1 MIMAYLIIDFFALFP
16 KPGSAIY
23 TLHDVQNLSNSFLLY
38 PLNSGFNLLL
48 LTLSFQGM
56 VNSSGEPA
64 HIKEALSRLV
74 VELIKRE
81 WPQNWGSLLPEL
93 NNICGFGVHFAINM
107 KLIYSA
113 VQRK

>member
-1 MIMAYLIIDFFALFP
+1 MGSLFFLLIYDSWVKIKHTVEEEEGGFLP
-16 KPGSAIY
+16 
-23 TLHDVQNLSNSFLLY
+23 LSFLIFTGRY
-38 PLNSGFNLLL
+38 LLV
-48 LTLSFQGM
+48 TLSFQGM
-56 VNSSGEPA
+56 VNSSDEPA

-107 KLIYSA
+107 KLIYSTKVA
-113 VQRK
+113 LGL